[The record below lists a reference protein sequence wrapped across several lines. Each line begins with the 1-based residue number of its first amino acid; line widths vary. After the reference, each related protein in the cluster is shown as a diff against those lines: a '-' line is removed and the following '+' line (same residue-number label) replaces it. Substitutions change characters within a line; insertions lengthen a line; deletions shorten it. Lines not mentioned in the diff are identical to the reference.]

1 MKERAAALAGFV
13 VGAGAKN
20 LRYEVRGAKNLGAI
34 PQDFRA
40 FGDVIGVWITGFG
53 TCARFNDY
61 FESCFG
67 EIGNYGGDQREP
79 HPPRKSFAGHT
90 DNHEASSDTQELNL
104 ILIRIL
110 AGPHCT

>member
-1 MKERAAALAGFV
+1 MKERDVGLAGFV
-13 VGAGAKN
+13 IGAVAKN
-20 LRYEVRGAKNLGAI
+20 LRDDVRGAKNLAAI

-67 EIGNYGGDQREP
+67 EIGNYGGHQRDAP
-79 HPPRKSFAGHT
+79 LPRKSFAGHT
-90 DNHEASSDTQELNL
+90 DNHETPSDNEELKS
-104 ILIRIL
+104 ILIRI
-110 AGPHCT
+110 